1 MFVSARQRT
10 MCMSRIVYIPE
21 QHGIGLPRHAVK
33 DPSAIHCVVQIGGP
47 PAGRQFPNRIKEKN

>member
-21 QHGIGLPRHAVK
+21 QHGITLPRHAE
-33 DPSAIHCVVQIGGP
+33 DPSAIHCVVQIGVP
-47 PAGRQFPNRIKEKN
+47 STGRQFPNRIKEKN